1 MQCKYTQAVD
11 PVYKEREDEHNTYS
25 LTHMADYHVASKSGG
40 DISDTLDV
48 KNKRE

>member
-11 PVYKEREDEHNTYS
+11 PVYKEREMS
-25 LTHMADYHVASKSGG
+25 IILTPMADYHVTSKSGG

-48 KNKRE
+48 KNERE